1 MSSSKPCRNKKGTA
15 PVTIQRRLLIWLS
28 VLLPLGCATGG
39 LTTLAGDIFVPPD
52 KEIELGAQFAAE
64 IPKQYKI
71 VSSGPVYD
79 YVNAIGNR
87 IAEAAKEDRSD
98 VDYRFSAIDDPKTV
112 NAFAVPG
119 GYVYVYTGLLLLAE
133 NEAEAAG
140 VVAHEAA
147 HIVRRHSANQLGT
160 RIGMGAITSVA
171 LGEDPGLAASI
182 VAGLATTASMLKF
195 SRDDEREAD
204 AYGMK
209 YLIAAGYDPAAMV
222 NFFERLAG
230 ENPNESRIASYLSTH
245 PLTSERIANLRAER
259 ARYGNPRGDLNE
271 AEHEKI
277 KALIP
282 R

>member
-1 MSSSKPCRNKKGTA
+1 
-15 PVTIQRRLLIWLS
+15 LIWLS

-39 LTTLAGDIFVPPD
+39 LTTLAGDVFVPPVRE
-52 KEIELGAQFAAE
+52 KQLGAQFAAE

-71 VSSGPVYD
+71 INSGPVVD
-79 YVNAIGNR
+79 YVTGIGNR
-87 IAEAAKEDRSD
+87 IAEAARKDRSD
-98 VDYRFSAIDDPKTV
+98 IEYRFSAIDDPKTV

-133 NEAEAAG
+133 NEAEVAG

-182 VAGLATTASMLKF
+182 VASLATTASMLKF

-209 YLIAAGYDPAAMV
+209 YLISAGYDPVAMV

-230 ENPNESRIASYLSTH
+230 ENRNESRIAAYLSTH
-245 PLTSERIANLRAER
+245 PLTSERIANMRSER
-259 ARYGNPRGDLNE
+259 ARYGNPRGEINQ
-271 AEHEKI
+271 ANHEKI
-277 KALIP
+277 KSLIP